1 MQSLR
6 ALRALIKGRDYAI
19 PEDLFALAE
28 DVLLHRMRLNYEA
41 LADGMNTADAL
52 EDILNTMG

>member
-1 MQSLR
+1 MYKRQ
-6 ALRALIKGRDYAI
+6 DYAI

-41 LADGMNTADAL
+41 LAEGMSTIDVL
-52 EDILNTMG
+52 EDILKTMR